1 MENIQQGKERGAI
14 TSASIHV
21 NNLNEL
27 STEPDNVLSFFD
39 DEHSE
44 QPEIAHVLHCFLWWK
59 EFWHEYRDMKN
70 IPLIKE

>member
-1 MENIQQGKERGAI
+1 MENIQLGKERGAI

-44 QPEIAHVLHCFLWWK
+44 QPEIAHVLHCFL
-59 EFWHEYRDMKN
+59 
-70 IPLIKE
+70 